1 MYRRM
6 RKRARRAA
14 IGAAIGFV
22 MTAMRDRRT
31 RSAARQAVKAGRGV
45 IKQMSGMQPGPAIA
59 RAARDP
65 GMQEQL
71 AALTRAGAAAWDASV
86 QANRRTRR
94 RWLTLLL
101 AGGGT
106 VGGAVAALLRRQ
118 RAKRHA
124 ARTEFQVPGLAPGDR
139 PVQEPVRSGR

>member
-1 MYRRM
+1 MKR
-6 RKRARRAA
+6 RARRAA
-14 IGAAIGFV
+14 IGAAMGFV

-45 IKQMSGMQPGPAIA
+45 VKDMSGMRPGPAIA

-86 QANRRTRR
+86 QANRRSRR
-94 RWLTLLL
+94 RWVTLLL

-106 VGGAVAALLRRQ
+106 VGGAVAALLGRQ
-118 RAKRHA
+118 RAKRRA
-124 ARTEFQVPGLAPGDR
+124 ARTEFAVPGLVPSER
-139 PVQEPVRSGR
+139 PVREPVRSGR

>member
-1 MYRRM
+1 MLRRM
-6 RKRARRAA
+6 KRRARPAA
-14 IGAAIGFV
+14 IGAAMGFV

-31 RSAARQAVKAGRGV
+31 RSAVKAGRGV
-45 IKQMSGMQPGPAIA
+45 VKDMSGMRPGPAIA

-86 QANRRTRR
+86 QANRRSRR
-94 RWLTLLL
+94 RWLTLLI

-106 VGGAVAALLRRQ
+106 VGGAVAALLGRQ
-118 RAKRHA
+118 RAKRA
-124 ARTEFQVPGLAPGDR
+124 ARTEFAVPGLVPSER
-139 PVQEPVRSGR
+139 PVREPVRSGR